1 MNRTPSVVS
10 FVAAMLSILLCAPM
24 VAGKQASQRSREPVA
39 IKFVQDT
46 PVSVIT
52 PDVPKLPWTL
62 ENGVKVFHLTAEV
75 VKREILP
82 ASGMVPSK
90 VVTLWGYNG
99 SVPGPT
105 IEVNEGDHV
114 RIIFHNNLP
123 EDSTVHWHGLEI
135 PIEMDGLS
143 FISQPPV
150 KPGGSFTYEFTLHQ
164 NGTYFYHSHGAM
176 QEMMGMIGFF
186 IIHPKKDYDPPVQKD
201 FGIIVQEFAV
211 LPNNPIPNSMSMEFN
226 WLTMNGKAAPAT
238 TPLIIRQGD
247 RVRIRL
253 VNLSM
258 DHHPIHLHGNQFY
271 ETGTEGGR
279 APKCTWRPE
288 NTVLVGVAQARDIEF
303 NAVHPGD
310 WMLHC
315 HLPHHMMNNMVSMV
329 GPMTMSDMQHGM
341 QTGMGMEEGMGI
353 VRQGNATSEELG
365 PGLGRGMSNTADRER
380 NISHRIHQNQEQN
393 VGVAEDVKS
402 KPGYPQDAMMMPM
415 DNAVAK
421 PETNYLA
428 PGWSGSLAG
437 MMTLVRVLPPEK
449 YDKVM
454 ADIKAGRVV
463 PTGGGMNMPGMEHMN
478 KQDMKLE
485 KGNMNMPSMKMEH
498 GNMNMPSMKM
508 EHGKSNAPKKSTQ
521 RKAAATKSKS
531 GQAKQK
537 PMTMEEMMKKKP
549 NMKM

>member
-1 MNRTPSVVS
+1 MINHNALKHLATLIAWLLVLAPAALAKHPS
-10 FVAAMLSILLCAPM
+10 
-24 VAGKQASQRSREPVA
+24 SREPLPVQ
-39 IKFVQDT
+39 FVQHA
-46 PVSVIT
+46 PVPVIT
-52 PDVPKLPWTL
+52 PDVPHLPWTM

-82 ASGMVPSK
+82 ASAMAPAK
-90 VVTLWGYNG
+90 VITVWGYNG

-114 RIIFHNNLP
+114 RIIFKNNLP
-123 EDSTVHWHGLEI
+123 EESTVHWHGLEI
-135 PIEMDGLS
+135 PIEMDGLA

-150 KPGGSFTYEFTLHQ
+150 KPGGTFTYEFTLHQ
-164 NGTYFYHSHGAM
+164 NGTYFYHSHSAM
-176 QEMMGMIGFF
+176 EEMMGMVGLF

-238 TPLIIRQGD
+238 TPLIVRQGD

-258 DHHPIHLHGNQFY
+258 DHHPIHIHGNQFY

-279 APKCTWRPE
+279 APKVTWRPE

-310 WMLHC
+310 WMVHC

-329 GPMTMSDMQHGM
+329 GPMSMSDMQHGM
-341 QTGMGMEEGMGI
+341 QTGKGMEEGMGI

-365 PGLGRGMSNTADRER
+365 PGLGRGMSVTADRER
-380 NISHRIHQNQEQN
+380 SISHEIHQDQQDN
-393 VGVAEDVKS
+393 VSVAEDMKN
-402 KPGYPQDAMMMPM
+402 KPGYPQDAMMMMPM
-415 DNAVAK
+415 DDAVAK

-428 PGWSGSLAG
+428 PNWSGALAG
-437 MMTLVRVLPPEK
+437 MMTLVRVLPPAR
-449 YDKVM
+449 YDQIM
-454 ADIKAGRVV
+454 ADIKAGRVIR
-463 PTGGGMNMPGMEHMN
+463 TGGGVMNMPGMNMPGM
-478 KQDMKLE
+478 Q
-485 KGNMNMPSMKMEH
+485 
-498 GNMNMPSMKM
+498 M
-508 EHGKSNAPKKSTQ
+508 EHGK
-521 RKAAATKSKS
+521 
-531 GQAKQK
+531 
-537 PMTMEEMMKKKP
+537 
-549 NMKM
+549 MKMPGMQMDHGREFPLVDGAAW